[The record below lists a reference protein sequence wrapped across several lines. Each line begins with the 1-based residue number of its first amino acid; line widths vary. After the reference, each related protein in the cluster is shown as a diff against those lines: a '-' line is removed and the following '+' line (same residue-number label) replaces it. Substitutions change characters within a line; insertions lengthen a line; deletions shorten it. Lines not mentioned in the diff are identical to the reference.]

1 MQDIRLAEG
10 KGFQDLK
17 EKCASIKLPAL
28 QMAKEEDFF
37 WNELQ
42 FDWTSQELL
51 PPDKGTMYRA
61 LNTTTDGNCFFRTAS
76 ILAFGNER
84 NHEEMRVRTVIELA
98 CNSDFYL
105 EGEDIERML
114 IAEAQARE
122 GEAPDLH
129 SNNEDGSP
137 SILGPEALK
146 GIFES
151 EVRHSTHE
159 RFWACHWHLQALATV
174 LNRQVRSVYPEGGGK
189 EIKKYLNTL
198 ILPRCCDKNI
208 KMEEPV
214 AVMWT
219 QTTISDPF
227 KPNHFVPLIPVNK
240 IPSNKAEGEVTII
253 FKFNAYFFFTEGQ
266 KKKKDAL
273 K

>member
-1 MQDIRLAEG
+1 MQDIRLAAA

-51 PPDKGTMYRA
+51 PLGKGTMYRA
-61 LNTTTDGNCFFRTAS
+61 LNTTADGNCFFRTAS

-114 IAEAQARE
+114 IAEAQALE
-122 GEAPDLH
+122 GKAPDLH
-129 SNNEDGSP
+129 SNKGGP
-137 SILGPEALK
+137 TSILGPEALR

-151 EVRHSTHE
+151 EVRHSTRE

-174 LNRQVRSVYPEGGGK
+174 LNRQVGSVYPDGGGK
-189 EIKKYLNTL
+189 EIKKYLNTV

-208 KMEEPV
+208 EMEEPV

-219 QTTISDPF
+219 QTTITDPF

-240 IPSNKAEGEVTII
+240 IPPSKSKGEFTII
-253 FKFNAYFFFTEGQ
+253 FKFSAYFFY
-266 KKKKDAL
+266 
-273 K
+273 